1 MKTDGH
7 QLVVMASLGAFL
19 FLELLVAVVLL
30 SVGGLLVYR
39 CRASGEW
46 EPRGLLDAERDAG
59 IDEEWR

>member
-1 MKTDGH
+1 
-7 QLVVMASLGAFL
+7 MASLGAFL